1 VNIAVIRAFIAV
13 EVAPA
18 TIANIAGAIAELKPK
33 LPAVRWVAP
42 ANFHL
47 TVKFLGDI
55 DAGQVHA
62 IGNALE
68 LAITPF
74 PRCTINAKGLGV
86 FPGLRQPKIFWVG
99 FVGDELARLRA
110 SVDRALV
117 PLGFSAEPREFTP
130 HLTIGRWRQVDR
142 SANNLKQELDR
153 WRHRD
158 FGATIVDQVILF
170 QSELKPAGANYAK
183 LKVIKLNDQSID

>member
-1 VNIAVIRAFIAV
+1 VIRAFIAV

-18 TIANIAGAIAELKPK
+18 TIANIAGAIADLKPK
-33 LPAVRWVAP
+33 LPAIRWVAP

-47 TVKFLGDI
+47 TIKFLGDI
-55 DAGQVHA
+55 DAGQVDA

-86 FPGLRQPKIFWVG
+86 FPGLRQPRIFWVG
-99 FVGDELARLRA
+99 FVGDELARLAA

-170 QSELKPAGANYAK
+170 QSELKPAGAIYSK